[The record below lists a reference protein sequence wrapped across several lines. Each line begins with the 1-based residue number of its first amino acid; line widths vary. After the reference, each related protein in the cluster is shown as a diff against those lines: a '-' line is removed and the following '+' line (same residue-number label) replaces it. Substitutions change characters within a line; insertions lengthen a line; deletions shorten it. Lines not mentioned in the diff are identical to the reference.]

1 MKSRLPRH
9 WLAATA
15 LATVFFFNLCPAA
28 RATVTPLSYWRMGDN
43 DPAVAAGPA
52 TNTTDPTG
60 GRTMTLN
67 GPVFYTNSVAAA
79 ADARTGSAWCL
90 NFSGSGYGTN
100 ALVSTQIDNFGIE
113 CWVNPNNTTSNEC
126 LAYNGSTA
134 SSGWGVYKLG
144 ATYAGLLGGVTFI
157 GSAPATAGTWTHLAL
172 VRNSGTTTFY
182 VNGVASGST
191 PAAPVTPGGIFGVA
205 ADPQNPPFERFH
217 GGLDEVRVFTFAA
230 GAFSTNDLLF
240 TPLPTIVTPQA
251 EIVYATT
258 AGLWASAATS
268 GSFVNIKPA
277 VADTFTAVGFLPGYP
292 MAGLNGKVVFG
303 ATGSGSDGV
312 FDAMEGIQL
321 WVTDG
326 TAAGTTEIFSQ
337 PDPLAGQPNDPC
349 RFKNFATMG
358 NRVLFEYDDGGGQDI
373 LYSTDGTA
381 AGTIQISGQAV
392 DDTSVAPGNGAS
404 TGTTIVYATMAG
416 LWASAGTSDSAV
428 NIKPAVADT
437 FTAAGFL
444 PGYPMASLP
453 DGRAVFGATGSGS
466 DGVFDA
472 IEGIQLWVTDGTA
485 AGTTE
490 IFSQPDL
497 LAGQPNDPSRFKNFV
512 TLGNRVLF
520 EYDDGGGQDILYS
533 TDGTAAGTIQ
543 ISGQAVD
550 DTSVAPGN
558 GASTGTTIVYATTAG
573 LWASAGTS
581 DSAVNIEP
589 TVADTLNTVGFLPG
603 YPMASLPDGR
613 VVFGAT
619 GSGSSDP
626 PDMIQGIQLWVTD
639 GTAAGTTKIFSLPD
653 LFAGQPKDPCR
664 FKNFVTL
671 GNRVL
676 FEYDEGGGQDI
687 LYSTDGTAA
696 GTIQISGQAVD
707 DTSVGLG
714 NGAIT
719 TVPYTLSYTT
729 GTNGTISGT
738 AAQLVYQGASGTPV
752 TAVPNTGY
760 HFVSWSD
767 GVATA
772 MRTDTG
778 VAANLAVFANFAL
791 NGPGTFTQPTS
802 ITSFSLMNGSNL
814 VVSGTNGQSGD
825 AYYLLQS
832 TNLMLPIRQ
841 WNTVGTGV
849 LSADGRFTIT
859 YTNVVTGRPQQF
871 YRLSNT
877 NNNP

>member
-1 MKSRLPRH
+1 
-9 WLAATA
+9 
-15 LATVFFFNLCPAA
+15 
-28 RATVTPLSYWRMGDN
+28 
-43 DPAVAAGPA
+43 
-52 TNTTDPTG
+52 
-60 GRTMTLN
+60 
-67 GPVFYTNSVAAA
+67 
-79 ADARTGSAWCL
+79 
-90 NFSGSGYGTN
+90 
-100 ALVSTQIDNFGIE
+100 
-113 CWVNPNNTTSNEC
+113 
-126 LAYNGSTA
+126 
-134 SSGWGVYKLG
+134 
-144 ATYAGLLGGVTFI
+144 
-157 GSAPATAGTWTHLAL
+157 
-172 VRNSGTTTFY
+172 
-182 VNGVASGST
+182 
-191 PAAPVTPGGIFGVA
+191 
-205 ADPQNPPFERFH
+205 
-217 GGLDEVRVFTFAA
+217 
-230 GAFSTNDLLF
+230 
-240 TPLPTIVTPQA
+240 
-251 EIVYATT
+251 
-258 AGLWASAATS
+258 
-268 GSFVNIKPA
+268 
-277 VADTFTAVGFLPGYP
+277 
-292 MAGLNGKVVFG
+292 
-303 ATGSGSDGV
+303 
-312 FDAMEGIQL
+312 
-321 WVTDG
+321 
-326 TAAGTTEIFSQ
+326 
-337 PDPLAGQPNDPC
+337 
-349 RFKNFATMG
+349 
-358 NRVLFEYDDGGGQDI
+358 
-373 LYSTDGTA
+373 
-381 AGTIQISGQAV
+381 
-392 DDTSVAPGNGAS
+392 
-404 TGTTIVYATMAG
+404 
-416 LWASAGTSDSAV
+416 
-428 NIKPAVADT
+428 
-437 FTAAGFL
+437 
-444 PGYPMASLP
+444 
-453 DGRAVFGATGSGS
+453 
-466 DGVFDA
+466 
-472 IEGIQLWVTDGTA
+472 
-485 AGTTE
+485 
-490 IFSQPDL
+490 
-497 LAGQPNDPSRFKNFV
+497 
-512 TLGNRVLF
+512 
-520 EYDDGGGQDILYS
+520 
-533 TDGTAAGTIQ
+533 
-543 ISGQAVD
+543 
-550 DTSVAPGN
+550 
-558 GASTGTTIVYATTAG
+558 
-573 LWASAGTS
+573 
-581 DSAVNIEP
+581 VNIEP